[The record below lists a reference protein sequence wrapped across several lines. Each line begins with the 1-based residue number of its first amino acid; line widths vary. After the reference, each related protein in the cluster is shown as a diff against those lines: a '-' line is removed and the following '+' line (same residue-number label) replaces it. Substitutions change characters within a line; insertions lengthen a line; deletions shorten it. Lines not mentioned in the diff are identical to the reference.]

1 MEEQAMRHDIKR
13 RLEKLESL
21 VLQQTESKSQEVE
34 RIRTELEQ
42 YTADLARRLK
52 ESQEPG

>member
-1 MEEQAMRHDIKR
+1 MAEQAMRHDIKR

-34 RIRTELEQ
+34 RIRAELKQ
-42 YTADLARRLK
+42 STADSARRLK
-52 ESQEPG
+52 ESQQLG